1 VREVRSSASTLFGS
15 SLSVVPSRNEADNLP
30 PKFKAF
36 GVNPFVEAAGQPFST
51 FSIDVDTASYTV
63 SRNYM
68 LRGQRPPAEAVRTEE
83 FVNFFDYAYGA
94 PARETFR
101 VYADVAPS
109 KFGRGLHLLKI
120 GIKGKRL
127 GREEQRGA
135 VLTFLVDTSGS
146 MDKPDRIGLIRKSLK
161 LLVERLG
168 PQDQVAIVQF
178 GSNAR
183 LVLDHTPA
191 SDKAKIVAAVDAL
204 QCSGSTNLEEGMFR
218 AYEAAAASFRPKG
231 ENRVLILSDGVANLG
246 AVAAEDILG
255 KVESFRRQG
264 IYCSVFGFG
273 MGTFDDTMLE
283 ALANKGNGTYAFVD
297 SDAEANRLFVE
308 DLAATLNTV
317 AADVKIQVEFSPRV
331 VAKYRQLGYEN
342 RQLKK
347 EDFRNDAIDAGEVGS
362 GQSVTALYEMEM
374 KPDARGTIATV
385 RVRYRR
391 TDTGKVEE
399 IDRPVTGADLKAAFD
414 QADARFRL
422 AACVA
427 ELAEKLRGSSH
438 AAGSEFTDIAAA
450 LEPVALDLRLDP
462 RVQEL
467 LGLVRSASSL
477 SIAAE

>member
-1 VREVRSSASTLFGS
+1 
-15 SLSVVPSRNEADNLP
+15 LP

-36 GVNPFVEAAGQPFST
+36 GVNPFVEAATQPFST

-83 FVNFFDYAYGA
+83 FVNFFDYAYAA
-94 PARETFR
+94 PSKETFR
-101 VYADVAPS
+101 VYADMAPS
-109 KFGRGLHLLKI
+109 KFGHGRQLLKI
-120 GIKGKRL
+120 GVKGKRL

-146 MDKPDRIGLIRKSLK
+146 MDKPDRIGLIRKSMK
-161 LLVERLG
+161 ILLERLG

-183 LVLDHTPA
+183 LILEHTPA
-191 SDKAKIVAAVDAL
+191 SEKAKILAAIDAL
-204 QCSGSTNLEEGMFR
+204 QCSGSTNLEEGMLR
-218 AYEAAAASFRPKG
+218 AYAAAAAAFRPKG

-255 KVESFRRQG
+255 KVEAYRKQG
-264 IYCSVFGFG
+264 LYCSVFGFG
-273 MGTFDDTMLE
+273 IGTFDDTMLE
-283 ALANKGNGTYAFVD
+283 ALANKGNGAYAFVD
-297 SDAEANRLFVE
+297 SEAEAQRLFVE
-308 DLAATLNTV
+308 DLAATLNTI
-317 AADVKIQVEFSPRV
+317 ASDVKIQVEFNPRV

-347 EDFRNDAIDAGEVGS
+347 EDFRNDAVDAGEVGS
-362 GQSVTALYEMEM
+362 GQSVTALYEVEL
-374 KPDARGTIATV
+374 KPETRGAIATV

-399 IDRPVTGADLKAAFD
+399 IERPVTAADMKASFE
-414 QADARFRL
+414 QADVRFRL

-427 ELAEKLRGSSH
+427 AFAEKLRGSPH
-438 AAGSEFTDIAAA
+438 AAGTDFPDVAAA
-450 LEPVALDLRLDP
+450 MEPVALELRLDP

-467 LGLVRSASSL
+467 LGLMRSAASL
-477 SIAAE
+477 SMSGESR